1 MRKTFQHLAL
11 NTKQL
16 EKTLR
21 FFWQPRASKIVI
33 FFTLWFD
40 FFLLI
45 CFEKMD
51 FFLKKIQKIFF
62 EFFSKKIHFFKK
74 INKKKSN
81 PRYFC
86 DSRFQCFTIS
96 SMASSVNKQ
105 LISSFST
112 SACWHV
118 RWNREHILII
128 SLVFRSWKG
137 GMKSWALFFRKGLML
152 QKKGSYWGK
161 IEGLTSRIVK
171 SLCGSD
177 FTSIW
182 ALF

>member
-1 MRKTFQHLAL
+1 MWFSLKE
-11 NTKQL
+11 L
-16 EKTLR
+16 EKPFNTLHWIR
-21 FFWQPRASKIVI
+21 NNLKKPCVFFGNPERAKSSSFLRYDSIFSCQFFWKNG
-33 FFTLWFD
+33 
-40 FFLLI
+40 
-45 CFEKMD
+45 
-51 FFLKKIQKIFF
+51 FFLKKIQKKSI
-62 EFFSKKIHFFKK
+62 FSKKSTRKNRIQGISVVHDFSGLRFH
-74 INKKKSN
+74 
-81 PRYFC
+81 RWLLLYA
-86 DSRFQCFTIS
+86 SRVTFD
-96 SMASSVNKQ
+96 M
-105 LISSFST
+105 

-118 RWNREHILII
+118 RWNCEHILII